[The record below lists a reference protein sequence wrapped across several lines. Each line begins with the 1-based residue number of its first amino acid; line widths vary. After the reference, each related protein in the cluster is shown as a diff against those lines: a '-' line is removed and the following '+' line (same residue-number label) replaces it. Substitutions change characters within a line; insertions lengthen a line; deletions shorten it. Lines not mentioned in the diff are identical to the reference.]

1 MEIDREEVGGL
12 HSDERASGVWFKFRP
27 IHQFGS
33 DQLDSFGTQ
42 VLRKLNEPV
51 D

>member
-1 MEIDREEVGGL
+1 M
-12 HSDERASGVWFKFRP
+12 SERAEFGSSFG
-27 IHQFGS
+27 HQFGS
-33 DQLDSFGTQ
+33 DQLDSFGAQ